1 MAESVLT
8 IFDDPKQLELINAI
22 IEKTQ
27 EGKLR
32 WNTSTTTCDT
42 HLPDGTQLVFA
53 LAPRLLFLKAKTWA
67 HFIVRQPDG
76 TEILKVQQTEP
87 SGLEKLAG
95 KGSVE
100 SAVDRLFKLISQ
112 AETNVFDKVIR
123 GVKNL

>member
-1 MAESVLT
+1 MAERVLT

-27 EGKLR
+27 EGRLR
-32 WNTSTTTCDT
+32 WNNSTTACVAR
-42 HLPDGTQLVFA
+42 LPDGTKLIFA
-53 LAPRLLFLKAKTWA
+53 LASRLLFLKAKTWA
-67 HFIVRQPDG
+67 HFVVRQQDG
-76 TEILKVQQTEP
+76 TEIVKVQQTDP

-100 SAVDRLFKLISQ
+100 LAVDQLFKLVSK
-112 AETNVFDKVIR
+112 AGTEGVNRVIQ